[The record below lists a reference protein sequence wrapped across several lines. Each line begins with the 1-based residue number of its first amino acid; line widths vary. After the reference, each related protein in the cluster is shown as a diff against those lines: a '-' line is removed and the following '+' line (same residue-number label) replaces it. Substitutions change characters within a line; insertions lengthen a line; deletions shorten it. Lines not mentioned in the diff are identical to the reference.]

1 VRHPASIART
11 LFPKLGRRAVVL
23 CDGPPPPF
31 AVLEHWLADADIFLC
46 ADAAGRPYARL
57 PRPPD
62 LVIGDFDALRRDDSA
77 HIEQGPAGDRV
88 DGLPALHVAEQESTD
103 SEKAL
108 LWALKHFFAEGVL
121 LGATGARLDHSFFNV
136 SLVERFADRMSLCLA
151 DEYSV
156 SIRLAPHSFTHW
168 PLPAGTG
175 FSLIPLASPVS
186 EVNLAG
192 AAYPLHDARL
202 VPGGPATVS
211 NRVVDPPLSVRVG
224 QGSLL
229 LSVSLLRDRDQRWS

>member
-1 VRHPASIART
+1 M
-11 LFPKLGRRAVVL
+11 VL
-23 CDGPPPPF
+23 CDGPRPPF
-31 AVLEHWLADADIFLC
+31 AVLRHWLAEADIFLC

-77 HIEQGPAGDRV
+77 HIEQGEDGATV

-108 LWALKHFFAEGVL
+108 LWALKQFYAEAVL

-136 SLVERFADRMSLCLA
+136 SLVERFAGRMAVCLA

-156 SIRLAPHSFTHW
+156 NVRLAPHSFTHW
-168 PLPAGTG
+168 LLPAGTG
-175 FSLIPLASPVS
+175 FSLIPLASPVQ
-186 EVNLAG
+186 EVSLAG
-192 AAYPLHDARL
+192 AAYPLHDASL

-211 NRVVDPPLSVRVG
+211 NRVVDPPLSIRVG

-229 LSVSLLRDRDQRWS
+229 LSVSLLRDRDRRWS

>member
-1 VRHPASIART
+1 M
-11 LFPKLGRRAVVL
+11 LL

-31 AVLEHWLADADIFLC
+31 AVLRYWLAEADIFLC
-46 ADAAGRPYARL
+46 ADAAGRPYRRL
-57 PRPPD
+57 PRLPD
-62 LVIGDFDALRRDDSA
+62 LVIGDFDSLRRDDSA
-77 HIEQGPAGDRV
+77 HFEHGPTGDRV

-108 LWALKHFFAEGVL
+108 LWALKHFYAEAVL

-136 SLVERFADRMSLCLA
+136 SLVERFADRMSVCVA

-156 SIRLAPHSFTHW
+156 SIRLAPQSFTHW
-168 PLPAGTG
+168 QLPVGTG
-175 FSLIPLASPVS
+175 FSLIPLASPVQD
-186 EVNLAG
+186 VNLTG

-202 VPGGPATVS
+202 APGGPATVS
-211 NRVVDPPLSVRVG
+211 NRVVDSPLSIRVG